1 MAMLEG
7 MVSSGLVTLI
17 ALGAIALEIAVLF
30 IYARLRGL
38 DVAAMLFANAL
49 SGACLI
55 LALRASLLDSGA
67 KAIALFLGLGFLA
80 HLVDI
85 GIRLTKRN

>member
-1 MAMLEG
+1 MAMLDG

-17 ALGAIALEIAVLF
+17 ALGAIAVEIAILF
-30 IYARLRGL
+30 IYAKLRGHN
-38 DVAAMLFANAL
+38 VSATLFANAL

-55 LALRASLLDSGA
+55 LALRASLLDYGA

-80 HLVDI
+80 HLADI
-85 GIRLTKRN
+85 ALRVTKR